1 MLLSYVI
8 WFVTVLW
15 IVFWVECSST
25 AASLCRAL
33 LKDVGRRVVH
43 EHFHGGAGLSRSQ
56 LGLHLQPCSGSSSW
70 VEHHCTEDSVSCYF
84 LFLLRGNFNVSLRN
98 YSEHWVNS
106 YWRPCWTS
114 GQASVN
120 KNNNK
125 TTALLQAFSRDY
137 LSVSDLGEPPPETYH
152 SYNQKQSNILTCVI
166 NTDLPISPHQYSPF
180 TAFAIRISRPCSLN
194 YRYHIPGSIF

>member
-43 EHFHGGAGLSRSQ
+43 EHFHGRAGLSRSQ

-98 YSEHWVNS
+98 YSEHWVT
-106 YWRPCWTS
+106 RIGDRAELQDKLLLT
-114 GQASVN
+114 
-120 KNNNK
+120 K
-125 TTALLQAFSRDY
+125 TTTKRPHCYRLFPGIIWAWAIWVSRRQKHTIHIMVCFGASDSALMLTLCALQM
-137 LSVSDLGEPPPETYH
+137 LVL
-152 SYNQKQSNILTCVI
+152 L
-166 NTDLPISPHQYSPF
+166 L
-180 TAFAIRISRPCSLN
+180 LLLLL
-194 YRYHIPGSIF
+194 